1 MKNITNYAVIAA
13 PLVRQITG
21 FSNYYASTEGQIY
34 RAKTVKG
41 KFTLTALKQKESAN
55 GYDMYTLTDDNGV
68 RMSVQAGRLVLQAF
82 YPTANFETHEP
93 DHIDNNPLN
102 NNLNNLRW
110 LTHSENV
117 KRARNKKK
125 TENSYLK
132 NRPIYTI
139 SYDEN
144 GFVDVNQFCSRSA
157 MIHYYKMT
165 TGTATRVLKG
175 QQSNKYN
182 IWYAFYCDEL
192 ENQCDKV
199 QNIIY
204 DFEYLNKLF

>member
-1 MKNITNYAVIAA
+1 M
-13 PLVRQITG
+13 
-21 FSNYYASTEGQIY
+21 
-34 RAKTVKG
+34 
-41 KFTLTALKQKESAN
+41 
-55 GYDMYTLTDDNGV
+55 
-68 RMSVQAGRLVLQAF
+68 
-82 YPTANFETHEP
+82 
-93 DHIDNNPLN
+93 
-102 NNLNNLRW
+102 
-110 LTHSENV
+110 
-117 KRARNKKK
+117 
-125 TENSYLK
+125 
-132 NRPIYTI
+132 
-139 SYDEN
+139 
-144 GFVDVNQFCSRSA
+144 NQFGSRSA